1 MNLSIGSVLSRM
13 MDMVR
18 QRLGAL
24 VGLAVVYF
32 VLQIIL
38 SVVFAG
44 AISASMMTMGMGGA
58 SPMDAGFG
66 IGVILGGL
74 VFYVTFLLLYFAQS
88 VAMTHHASPILTPDF
103 GQSFMVGLKSL
114 PTLLGL
120 TLLMIVAY
128 IAFAI
133 VAGIAAVPFAMMGEA
148 GSQLFAVLLLIASLY
163 LACRLALAIPV
174 IAVDEVKNPITAIKR
189 SWVLTRGN
197 ALKIFLAFL
206 VFTIIL
212 IVALF
217 ALFAAFGGSMVA
229 LTDPVSGMSALGGGL
244 VVGMILV
251 FMLLMIVV
259 YVVMTA
265 FMASLHASLAGPET
279 VADTFG

>member
-18 QRLGAL
+18 RRLGAL
-24 VGLAVVYF
+24 VGLAVVYY

-38 SVVFAG
+38 SVMFAG
-44 AISASMMTMGMGGA
+44 MIGASMMTMGSA
-58 SPMDAGFG
+58 SPMDLNLG

-74 VFYVTFLLLYFAQS
+74 VFYVIFLLLYFAQS
-88 VAMTHHASPILTPDF
+88 VAMTHHASPILAPDF

-114 PTLLGL
+114 PTLFGL

-128 IAFAI
+128 IAFVI
-133 VAGIAAVPFAMMGEA
+133 VAGIAALPFAMMGET
-148 GSQLFAVLLLIASLY
+148 GSQLFAVLLLIVSLY
-163 LACRLALAIPV
+163 FACRLALVMPV
-174 IAVDEVKNPITAIKR
+174 IAVDEVKNPITAIRR

-197 ALKIFLAFL
+197 ALKIFLAYL
-206 VFTIIL
+206 VFSIIL

-217 ALFAAFGGSMVA
+217 ALFAAFGGSVFA
-229 LTDPVSGMSALGGGL
+229 LVDPANGMSAMGSGL
-244 VVGMILV
+244 IVGMILV

-265 FMASLHASLAGPET
+265 FMASLHAALAGPET
-279 VADTFG
+279 VAETFG